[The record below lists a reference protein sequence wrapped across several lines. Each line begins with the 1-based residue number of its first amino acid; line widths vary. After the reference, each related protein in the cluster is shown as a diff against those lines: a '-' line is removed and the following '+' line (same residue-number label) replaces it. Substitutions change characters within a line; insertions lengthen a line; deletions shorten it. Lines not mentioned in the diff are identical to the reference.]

1 VFVHH
6 DNAHKRI
13 KALEKE
19 NAELREANKML
30 NERCKTC
37 AYYLQTPSIK
47 KVEKAEALLG
57 ENAALKAR
65 AELLASTNTE
75 LGMQVKKAEAEVKDL
90 MHDRAF
96 LIAWLKSEGIKVKV
110 GGKCEREGAG
120 SEITI
125 GSNTPLWEA
134 EAKLATIEKD
144 LREMKKCIDEDCEG
158 ITLAAILYQ
167 HFPDKKA
174 KEPELC
180 GVCGGVRGCC
190 LCLEGTPKKVKV
202 NGL

>member
-65 AELLASTNTE
+65 AE
-75 LGMQVKKAEAEVKDL
+75 KAEAEVKDL

-134 EAKLATIEKD
+134 EAKLAAIEKD
-144 LREMKKCIDEDCEG
+144 LRERIAKYKSGRGKGGLYSILLKELDELLGTCG
-158 ITLAAILYQ
+158 SAKTRGK
-167 HFPDKKA
+167 HSPD

-180 GVCGGVRGCC
+180 GVCGGKRGLC
-190 LCLEGTPKKVKV
+190 LCLEGTQKKKEVKA
-202 NGL
+202 